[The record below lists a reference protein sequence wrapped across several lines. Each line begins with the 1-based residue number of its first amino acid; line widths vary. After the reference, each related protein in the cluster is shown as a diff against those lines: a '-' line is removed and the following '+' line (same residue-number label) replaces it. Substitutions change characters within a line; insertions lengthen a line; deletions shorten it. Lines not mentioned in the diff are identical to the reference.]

1 MNDTNNKPPKSNK
14 QIEQIEQIKPKL
26 YNFMII
32 IIVIF
37 FIILFLLLF
46 NYLGKSNSQSIQTSP
61 MNQLGSSIATPVVNS
76 VINTTQSAANQLMEY
91 QYPKPNKPSILG
103 IILNLLYFILF
114 VILILLFIKYAFN
127 IDVLKAFKKK
137 QDSPKA
143 SSEKAKKANK
153 AKNSEEDEEDED
165 EDASNPNS
173 IKTTIKNFS
182 PKLPYK
188 EVYHIPGNNY
198 SYEEAKSV
206 CKAYDGELANIKQ
219 MEDVYKKGGEWCSYG
234 WSDNQLALFPT
245 QHEHWNKLQT
255 IKGHEHDCGRPG
267 INGGY
272 IDNPNVRFGVNCYGF
287 KPKMKPVENKLM
299 ESASEY
305 PITDQQVEFNK
316 QVDHW
321 KKNLNTIIVAP
332 FNAKKWSG
340 TEL

>member
-1 MNDTNNKPPKSNK
+1 MNDTNNKTQKSNK
-14 QIEQIEQIKPKL
+14 QIELLKPKL

-37 FIILFLLLF
+37 FFILFLLLF

-61 MNQLGSSIATPVVNS
+61 MNQLNSLNQIGSRIATPVMNS
-76 VINTTQSAANQLMEY
+76 VINTTQSAANQLMDY
-91 QYPKPNKPSILG
+91 QKPNKPSILG

-127 IDVLKAFKKK
+127 IDVLQAFKKK
-137 QDSPKA
+137 QESPNA
-143 SSEKAKKANK
+143 SSDKSEKANK
-153 AKNSEEDEEDED
+153 ANKAEEDE

-182 PKLPYK
+182 PKLPFK

-245 QHEHWNKLQT
+245 QHDHWNKLQT

-287 KPKMKPVENKLM
+287 KPKMKPVESKLM

-321 KKNLNTIIVAP
+321 KKNLNNIIVAP